1 MDVKLCSRLWWHL
14 IAWLYKG
21 YSRQSFVMFSV
32 GLSCFWVR
40 MKLYTYVVCSLY
52 VFQFWRS
59 WPVLLGYTCLT
70 SVCTVFHRGG
80 NSRSVIFGYKNP
92 QLSLYLD
99 LDDHVRVLCSAQVAC
114 RNYCEPSYCG
124 YCLRLLYMGQF
135 CGPMVPVTDS
145 VPGSVHTQ
153 NKGSLTAPSKQRQYP
168 YQPEYHRVTNLS
180 PIQHKTKI
188 ATVRRFTRIPTYDLC
203 ATQYRHVIIQFQLQ
217 R

>member
-80 NSRSVIFGYKNP
+80 NSRSVIFGYINP

-99 LDDHVRVLCSAQVAC
+99 LDDHVPVLCSAQVAC

-135 CGPMVPVTDS
+135 CGRMVLQLVGILPLFSGNMHKHSRLLIITWGIRYVIRKCYLHKRS
-145 VPGSVHTQ
+145 QV
-153 NKGSLTAPSKQRQYP
+153 SLITIQIFRQ
-168 YQPEYHRVTNLS
+168 V
-180 PIQHKTKI
+180 
-188 ATVRRFTRIPTYDLC
+188 
-203 ATQYRHVIIQFQLQ
+203 
-217 R
+217 